1 MLAKHVGMKSND
13 SERQQIGAENRRPGL
28 LDDFLSTEELAVELD
43 VTPLTLVRWRM
54 QKTGPPVTRLGRRI
68 LYRRSS
74 LRTWL
79 AAQEHRWA

>member
-1 MLAKHVGMKSND
+1 LLSKHGGMKLKD
-13 SERQQIGAENRRPGL
+13 YERQQIGAENRRPGV
-28 LDDFLSTEELAVELD
+28 LDDFLSTEELALQLS

-74 LRTWL
+74 LQIWL
-79 AAQEHRWA
+79 ANQERQWA

>member
-74 LRTWL
+74 LQKWL
-79 AAQEHRWA
+79 VSQERQWA

>member
-1 MLAKHVGMKSND
+1 MLARHVGMKSND
-13 SERQQIGAENRRPGL
+13 NERQQTGAENRRPGL
-28 LDDFLSTEELAVELD
+28 LHDFLSTEELAVELD